1 VKLRK
6 GDEVIVISG
15 KDKGAKG
22 TVSAV
27 FPRTNKVIVDG
38 INRAKR
44 HVVARGQNTK
54 SDIIDKDMPIDASNL
69 QLLHKGERTR
79 VGSKVRADGTKV
91 RVARASGE
99 EIS

>member
-38 INRAKR
+38 INLAKR